1 MSFDRRITPARPDL
15 AAAHLRGQV
24 EAEQYVEG
32 QAMRVTLPA
41 APLRRE
47 PAPDM
52 PYETEALAGEEVRVY
67 EEMEGWAWVQ
77 LQRDGYVGWLSANA
91 LGPVDP
97 APTHRVVALRTLVYP
112 GPGFKAEPVCALSIG
127 AEVAVAR
134 SEGAWAATPLGFVH
148 AAHLAPLG
156 AHEADFVAVAE
167 KLLGTPYLWGGKS
180 SLGIDCSGLVQLS
193 MALAGRAAP
202 RDSDMQERGI
212 GTLLPPGTNAL
223 ERGDLV
229 FWKGHVGIMRDADTL
244 LHANAHHM
252 AVASEPLAEA
262 VARIEAKSFGAIT
275 SLRRPG

>member
-15 AAAHLRGQV
+15 AAAHLKGQI
-24 EAEQYVEG
+24 EAEQFVEG

-41 APLRRE
+41 TPLRRE

-52 PYETEALAGEEVRVY
+52 PYVTEVLAGEEVQVY
-67 EEMEGWAWVQ
+67 EELEGWAWVQ
-77 LQRDGYVGWLSANA
+77 LQRDGYVGWLSGNA

-97 APTHRVVALRTLVYP
+97 VPTHRVNVLRSLVYP

-127 AEVAVAR
+127 AEIAVTR
-134 SEGAWAATPLGFVH
+134 TEGVWAATPLGFIY
-148 AAHLAPLG
+148 AAHLVPVTASD
-156 AHEADFVAVAE
+156 ADFVTVAE

-202 RDSDMQERGI
+202 RDSDMQEREVGHA
-212 GTLLPPGTNAL
+212 LPPGTNAL
-223 ERGDLV
+223 ERGDLI

-252 AVASEPLAEA
+252 AVVSEPLAEA